1 MPRKTA
7 SKTNNVEEKV
17 AKEIEN
23 KETKKAVSKKEPAKK
38 VTSKSVVKKAKSAED
53 SSVKTTK
60 KKATSKKSEK
70 DTAVTEVTEKK
81 VEAKSST
88 KKVVPEI
95 VDDKPV
101 SKKSRTKKD
110 DSTSTKTTATK
121 KASKAVESKTTKKAS
136 KEAEPKATKKSSS
149 SKTKTTEKKATK
161 TSKKTISKT
170 ATKSTTKKAST
181 KISTTKSTVKKS
193 TSRANKITATSNL
206 TKKIEILEYYDL
218 PYRYNQTI
226 VKVLAQTP
234 TTLFV
239 YWDISDADRSH
250 YVETYGD
257 NFFND
262 TKPVLVVH
270 NITMNYSYEIDI
282 DDFANSWYL
291 HVNDS
296 NCEYSVEL
304 GRRPKYNN
312 EEFNIPNNYLY
323 VTSSNIMDSPNDHIL
338 FDKDLKTVYFR
349 DVKTNIITAKDIT
362 SISFLRNMGRIYSLY
377 DLQGH
382 FNEDVFINSN
392 AWRFDFRNP
401 SSSSTFK

>member
-7 SKTNNVEEKV
+7 SKTTNVEEKV
-17 AKEIEN
+17 AKEIEK
-23 KETKKAVSKKEPAKK
+23 KEAKKVVSKKEPAKK
-38 VTSKSVVKKAKSAED
+38 VASKPTVKKEKSLED
-53 SSVKTTK
+53 STVKAPK
-60 KKATSKKSEK
+60 KKTTSKKSEK
-70 DTAVTEVTEKK
+70 DTVVAKVAEKK

-88 KKVVPEI
+88 KKVVSENVEEKPI
-95 VDDKPV
+95 V
-101 SKKSRTKKD
+101 KKSRTRKT
-110 DSTSTKTTATK
+110 DSTVAEEKTTKKTSKTAEPKVTKKTSSSKAKATEKKSTKTTK
-121 KASKAVESKTTKKAS
+121 KTT
-136 KEAEPKATKKSSS
+136 
-149 SKTKTTEKKATK
+149 
-161 TSKKTISKT
+161 SKT
-170 ATKSTTKKAST
+170 ATKSTAKKTSTKKSTKAST
-181 KISTTKSTVKKS
+181 AKKA
-193 TSRANKITATSNL
+193 TSRTKKITATSNL

-239 YWDISDADRSH
+239 YWDISDADRAH
-250 YVETYGD
+250 YIETYGD

-323 VTSSNIMDSPNDHIL
+323 VTSSNVMDSPNDHIL
-338 FDKDLKTVYFR
+338 FDKNLKTVYFR

>member
-17 AKEIEN
+17 AKEIEK
-23 KETKKAVSKKEPAKK
+23 KEVKKVASKKEPAKK
-38 VTSKSVVKKAKSAED
+38 AASKSTAKKVATVED
-53 SSVKTTK
+53 SSVKTPK
-60 KKATSKKSEK
+60 KRTTSKKSEK
-70 DTAVTEVTEKK
+70 DTSVTKVAEKK

-88 KKVVPEI
+88 KKVVSKNVEE
-95 VDDKPV
+95 KPV
-101 SKKSRTKKD
+101 VKKSRTRKT
-110 DSTSTKTTATK
+110 DSTVAEEKTTKKTSKTAEPKVTKKISSSKAKATEKKSTKTTK
-121 KASKAVESKTTKKAS
+121 KTT
-136 KEAEPKATKKSSS
+136 
-149 SKTKTTEKKATK
+149 
-161 TSKKTISKT
+161 SKT
-170 ATKSTTKKAST
+170 ATKSTAKKTSTKKSTKAST
-181 KISTTKSTVKKS
+181 AKKA
-193 TSRANKITATSNL
+193 TSRTKKITATSNL

-239 YWDISDADRSH
+239 YWDISDADRAH

-257 NFFND
+257 NFFNN

-323 VTSSNIMDSPNDHIL
+323 VTSSNVMDSPNDHIL
-338 FDKDLKTVYFR
+338 FDKNLKTVYFR

>member
-17 AKEIEN
+17 AKEIEK
-23 KETKKAVSKKEPAKK
+23 KEGKKVVSKKELAKK
-38 VTSKSVVKKAKSAED
+38 VASKSTAKKVATVED
-53 SSVKTTK
+53 SSVKTPK
-60 KKATSKKSEK
+60 KRTTSKKSEK
-70 DTAVTEVTEKK
+70 DTSVAKVAEKK
-81 VEAKSST
+81 VETKSST

-95 VDDKPV
+95 VEEKPV
-101 SKKSRTKKD
+101 VKKSRTRKT
-110 DSTSTKTTATK
+110 DSTVAEEKTTKKTSKTAEPKVTKKTSSSKAKATEKKSTKTTK
-121 KASKAVESKTTKKAS
+121 KTT
-136 KEAEPKATKKSSS
+136 
-149 SKTKTTEKKATK
+149 
-161 TSKKTISKT
+161 SKT
-170 ATKSTTKKAST
+170 ATKSTAKKTSTKKSTKAST
-181 KISTTKSTVKKS
+181 AKKA
-193 TSRANKITATSNL
+193 TSRTKKITATSNL

-239 YWDISDADRSH
+239 YWDISDADRAH
-250 YVETYGD
+250 YIETYGD

-323 VTSSNIMDSPNDHIL
+323 VTSSNVMDSPNDHIL

>member
-1 MPRKTA
+1 MPRKTV
-7 SKTNNVEEKV
+7 SKTNDVEEV
-17 AKEIEN
+17 AKEIQ
-23 KETKKAVSKKEPAKK
+23 KK
-38 VTSKSVVKKAKSAED
+38 VTKKTVSKPTKKVASKSTAKKEKSVED
-53 SSVKTTK
+53 SAVKAPK
-60 KKATSKKSEK
+60 KKTTSKKSEK
-70 DTAVTEVTEKK
+70 DTVVAKVAEKK
-81 VEAKSST
+81 VETKSST

-95 VDDKPV
+95 VEEKPV
-101 SKKSRTKKD
+101 VKKSRAKKT
-110 DSTSTKTTATK
+110 DSTIAEEKTSK
-121 KASKAVESKTTKKAS
+121 KASKTS
-136 KEAEPKATKKSSS
+136 EPKATKKSSS
-149 SKTKTTEKKATK
+149 SKTKTTEKKSTK
-161 TSKKTISKT
+161 TTKKTTSKT

-181 KISTTKSTVKKS
+181 KKSTKESTAKKS
-193 TSRANKITATSNL
+193 TSRTQKITATSNL

-239 YWDISDADRSH
+239 YWDISDADRTH
-250 YVETYGD
+250 YAETYGD
-257 NFFND
+257 NFFNN

-323 VTSSNIMDSPNDHIL
+323 VTSSNVMDSPNDHIL
-338 FDKDLKTVYFR
+338 FDKNLKTVYFR

-392 AWRFDFRNP
+392 AWKFDFRNP

>member
-1 MPRKTA
+1 MPRKTL
-7 SKTNNVEEKV
+7 SNTNNVEEKV
-17 AKEIEN
+17 AKEIEK
-23 KETKKAVSKKEPAKK
+23 KESKKVPTKKVA
-38 VTSKSVVKKAKSAED
+38 SKSTARKEKSVED
-53 SSVKTTK
+53 SSVKAPK
-60 KKATSKKSEK
+60 KKTTSKKSEK
-70 DTAVTEVTEKK
+70 DTSVAKVAEKK
-81 VEAKSST
+81 VETKSST

-95 VDDKPV
+95 VEEKTV
-101 SKKSRTKKD
+101 VKKGHSKKT
-110 DSTSTKTTATK
+110 DSTVAE
-121 KASKAVESKTTKKAS
+121 AKTTKKTS
-136 KEAEPKATKKSSS
+136 KTAEPKATKKTAS
-149 SKTKTTEKKATK
+149 SKAKTTEKKSTK
-161 TSKKTISKT
+161 TTKKTTS
-170 ATKSTTKKAST
+170 KSTTKKAST
-181 KISTTKSTVKKS
+181 KKSTKDSTVKKS
-193 TSRANKITATSNL
+193 TSKVKKITATSNL

-239 YWDISDADRSH
+239 YWDISDADRAH

-257 NFFND
+257 NFFNN
-262 TKPVLVVH
+262 TKPVLVIH

-304 GRRPKYNN
+304 GRRPKYRN
-312 EEFNIPNNYLY
+312 EEFNMPNNYLY
-323 VTSSNIMDSPNDHIL
+323 VTSSNVMDSPNDHIL
-338 FDKDLKTVYFR
+338 FDKNLRTVYFR

-377 DLQGH
+377 DLQGY
-382 FNEDVFINSN
+382 FNEDAFINSN